1 MRSGLL
7 RFHRFR
13 VAVPILGLVL
23 SLAWLSGCDDTYSD
37 AIVYTV
43 RTDPLFTKALP
54 GNEQPFPDRP
64 GQLPLFVFAD
74 VEDSRNPLHDIA
86 DKFLKDGTIRDPSQ
100 LKDKDREELE
110 KVLDKIFGT
119 PAEPQ
124 VASSILTPAARDV
137 LQLSKKKL
145 VEGSRLYR
153 LHCLQ
158 CHGVTG
164 DGRGPIAKWVNPH
177 PRDYRQGLFKFVSV
191 DQEKSS
197 KPSRADLVRVI
208 RDGVE
213 GTAMPAHN
221 LLPAEELEL
230 LSSYVIHLSLRGQA
244 EYDTLTLAFTEKM
257 ELNKEVAPKGIA
269 SFVFG
274 DLRGESGGP
283 PGLIEQWVTA
293 QSAPIQVQEYP
304 RKYLEG
310 PKYEE
315 ELEQSIKRGQGLFL
329 AAEKGKEAASC
340 VSCHKDYGRQSLF
353 RYDVWGTLVRPANVT
368 AGVYRGGRRPIDLY
382 WRIHAGINPST
393 MPPLGVGP
401 TGLKGDQIWDLVNFL
416 QVLPYPAMREKYKV
430 ELDAPVVH

>member
-1 MRSGLL
+1 
-7 RFHRFR
+7 
-13 VAVPILGLVL
+13 
-23 SLAWLSGCDDTYSD
+23 
-37 AIVYTV
+37 
-43 RTDPLFTKALP
+43 LFSIT
-54 GNEQPFPDRP
+54 
-64 GQLPLFVFAD
+64 D
-74 VEDSRNPLHDIA
+74 VEDARNPLYGIA
-86 DKFLKDGTIRDPSQ
+86 DKFLKDGTIRDP
-100 LKDKDREELE
+100 DKLNDKERDELE
-110 KVLDKIFGT
+110 GVLNRYFGRPTTPKVDSLVISN
-119 PAEPQ
+119 E
-124 VASSILTPAARDV
+124 ARK
-137 LQLSKKKL
+137 LLRLSNKDL
-145 VEGSRLYR
+145 AEGSRLYR

-191 DQEKSS
+191 DQEKSN

-208 RDGVE
+208 REGVE

-230 LSSYVIHLSLRGQA
+230 LASYVIHLSLRGQA

-257 ELNKEVAPKGIA
+257 ELNKEVAPQGI
-269 SFVFG
+269 SRFVIN
-274 DLRGESGGP
+274 DLRGEPGGP
-283 PGLIEQWVTA
+283 PGLIDQWVAA
-293 QSAPIQVQEYP
+293 QTAPIQVQEYP

-310 PKYEE
+310 AKQEE
-315 ELEQSIKRGQGLFL
+315 ELEQSVKRGQSLFL

-353 RYDVWGTLVRPANVT
+353 RYDAWGTLVRPANLT

-393 MPPLGVGP
+393 MPPLGVGT

-416 QVLPYPAMREKYKV
+416 QVLPYPAMREKYKI